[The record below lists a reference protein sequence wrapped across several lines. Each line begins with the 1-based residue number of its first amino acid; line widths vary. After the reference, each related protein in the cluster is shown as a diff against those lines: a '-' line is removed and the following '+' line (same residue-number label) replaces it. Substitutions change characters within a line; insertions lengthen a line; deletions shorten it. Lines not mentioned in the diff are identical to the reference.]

1 MRPSKIQNYMAMA
14 EVVAERSHDLETQV
28 GSVLV
33 RSANDTVVSTGFN
46 GFIAGA
52 PDDKLP
58 ITRPDKY
65 EYIQHS
71 ELNLIANCAKNGIST
86 DGCYVVCTMS
96 PCKQCTRLLVNAGI
110 RKVIA
115 KNLYKDF
122 GDVQHMKDLEVR
134 CLIREDGFYEIS
146 YNTVSSLKPKQSFK
160 EFIASMAGFQ
170 VKKDT

>member
-1 MRPSKIQNYMAMA
+1 MRPTKIQNYMDIV
-14 EVVAERSHDLETQV
+14 ETVAQRSHDVETKV
-28 GSVLV
+28 GSVLI
-33 RSANDTVVSTGFN
+33 RASNNTLVSTGFN

-52 PDDKLP
+52 PDESLP
-58 ITRPDKY
+58 SSRPEKY

-71 ELNLIANCAKNGIST
+71 ELNLIANCAKNGVST

-122 GDVQHMKDLEVR
+122 NDVMFMKDLDVTYSQDEH
-134 CLIREDGFYEIS
+134 GFYVIT
-146 YNTVSSLKPKQSFK
+146 Y
-160 EFIASMAGFQ
+160 
-170 VKKDT
+170 DTLTDV